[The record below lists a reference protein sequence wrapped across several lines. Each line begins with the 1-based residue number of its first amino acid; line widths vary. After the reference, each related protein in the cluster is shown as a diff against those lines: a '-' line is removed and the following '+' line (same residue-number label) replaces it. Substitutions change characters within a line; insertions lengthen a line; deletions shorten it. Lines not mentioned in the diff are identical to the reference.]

1 MSKAGTPAPRL
12 IKHGWRWLWRLLTSV
27 KLALALILV
36 IAVISLIGI
45 VLDQAP
51 AHLSG
56 ELGGKGW
63 WVEAVARPKYGAL
76 TDVLN
81 SLGLFQ
87 VFRSP
92 WFLVPV
98 SLLAV
103 SILACSVN
111 RWRGIWNAL
120 SGGPVRHSPE
130 FYAEGAACRQISS
143 SRAAGPELVN
153 AARDVL
159 RHKGYRV
166 RTETSPEGTHLSAD
180 KNRYPLLGT
189 YLGHLS
195 LVVLIVGFAISS
207 QGFHNV
213 SLVVPEGSTR
223 DVGQGTGLAILVT
236 SFTEER
242 WPGGE
247 PEDFRSDVTLYHD
260 GEQVKQGTIRV
271 NHPMSY
277 AGVRFYQSFYGPA
290 AWITVESSEGDV
302 LYDDVIALSGVLE
315 SPPFERPVGSFTL
328 PDSGATVYLI
338 GPAVDSTDP
347 SFNPGE
353 IGVKLYPEGVSG
365 SFFTDELQLG
375 VPRELEGLRFTYVE
389 ELQFSGLEV
398 SRDPGIPLVWTGSA
412 LLIIGLFAVLYFPH
426 RQVWAL
432 VREDGNGGGL
442 VFFREGSARRS
453 GSVSQ
458 LQAMVEEIE
467 RRMPPEDTAHRGGS

>member
-1 MSKAGTPAPRL
+1 MSKAGTSAPGW
-12 IKHGWRWLWRLLTSV
+12 IKHGWRRLWRLLTSV
-27 KLALALILV
+27 RLALSLILFTALV
-36 IAVISLIGI
+36 SLTGI
-45 VLDQAP
+45 VVDQAP

-56 ELGGKGW
+56 ELGGQGW

-76 TDVLN
+76 TDVLD

-103 SILACSVN
+103 GILACSVN
-111 RWRGIWNAL
+111 RWRGIRNAL
-120 SGGPVRHSPE
+120 SGGPVGHSPE
-130 FYAEGAACRQISS
+130 FYADGAACRQISCH
-143 SRAAGPELVN
+143 RAAGPQLLNTV
-153 AARDVL
+153 RDVL
-159 RHKGYRV
+159 RRKGYRV
-166 RTETSPEGTHLSAD
+166 RTETMPEGTHLSAD

-195 LVVLIVGFAISS
+195 LVLLIVGFALSS

-213 SLVVPEGSTR
+213 SLVVPEGSAR
-223 DVGQGTGLAILVT
+223 DVGQGTRLALSVT
-236 SFTEER
+236 SFAEER

-247 PEDFRSDVTLYHD
+247 PKDFRSEVTLYHD

-290 AWITVESSEGDV
+290 ALIRVESPEGDV
-302 LYDDVIALSGVLE
+302 LYSDIVALSGVLE
-315 SPPFERPVGSFTL
+315 SPPLERPVGSFTL
-328 PDSGATVYLI
+328 PDSEATVYLV
-338 GPAVDSTDP
+338 GPAVDGSDP

-353 IGVKLYPEGVSG
+353 IGVKLYSGSVSG
-365 SFFTDELQLG
+365 SFFTDKLQMG

-389 ELQFSGLEV
+389 ERQFSGLEV
-398 SRDPGIPLVWTGSA
+398 SRDPGVPLVWTGSA

-432 VREDGNGGGL
+432 IRDDGNGGSR
-442 VFFREGSARRS
+442 VYFREGSARRT
-453 GSVSQ
+453 GSASQ
-458 LQAMVEEIE
+458 LEALVEEIE
-467 RRMPPEDTAHRGGS
+467 RRIPPEDAAPRGGS